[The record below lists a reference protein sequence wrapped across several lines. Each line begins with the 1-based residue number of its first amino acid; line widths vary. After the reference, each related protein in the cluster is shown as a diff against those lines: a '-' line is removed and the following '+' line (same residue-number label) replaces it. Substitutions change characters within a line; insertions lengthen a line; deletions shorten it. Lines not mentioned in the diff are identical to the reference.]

1 MVGNIVLGAPVFAGQ
16 NTGFLLMEDWKI
28 GVHLARLAW

>member
-16 NTGFLLMEDWKI
+16 NTGFLLMEDRSSLGNFLLW
-28 GVHLARLAW
+28 L